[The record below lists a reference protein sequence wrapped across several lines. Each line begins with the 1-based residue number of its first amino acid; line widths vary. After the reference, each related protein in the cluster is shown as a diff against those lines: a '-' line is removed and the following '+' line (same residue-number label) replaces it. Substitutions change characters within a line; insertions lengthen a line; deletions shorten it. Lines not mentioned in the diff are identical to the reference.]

1 MSRSSVV
8 TKFKKSLHLLTDAV
22 ENKLDL
28 DRQHPK
34 IYKKLYKFYSENGV
48 EFTYDPYD
56 DYEIL
61 LDALYTD
68 LYSEGIIFEENAEA

>member
-8 TKFKKSLHLLTDAV
+8 SKFKKNLHLLTDAL
-22 ENKLDL
+22 ENKVDL

-34 IYKKLYKFYSENGV
+34 IYKKLYKFYSENGI

-61 LDALYTD
+61 LDALYED
-68 LYSEGIIFEENAEA
+68 LYTEGVIAETNEA

>member
-8 TKFKKSLHLLTDAV
+8 TKFKKNLHLLTEAV
-22 ENKLDL
+22 ENKVDL

-48 EFTYDPYD
+48 E
-56 DYEIL
+56 
-61 LDALYTD
+61 LYTD